1 MANKGPIGFFDSG
14 VGGTS
19 IWREAVQLL
28 PDESTIYLADSAN
41 APYGEKSPS
50 EIIRLSVKNTQ
61 KLVNFGCKMIVVP
74 CNTAT
79 TNAISYLRNEFDL
92 PFVGI
97 EPALKPAALSSKN
110 KTIGILAT
118 KGTLSSALFAKTSSI
133 YASDIKVI
141 EVVGTGLVELIE
153 AGKIDS
159 PEIRSLLKT
168 YLKPMIDAQVDY
180 LVLGCSHYPYL
191 TPLIRELLPA
201 EITIID
207 SGAAVARQ
215 IKAVLTKEDL
225 VADAAETTPVSH
237 RLYTN
242 ADTRVLRNLTQ
253 DVDRTKTV
261 SYLDF

>member
-1 MANKGPIGFFDSG
+1 MVNKRPIGFFDSG

-19 IWREAVQLL
+19 IWREAVELL
-28 PDESTIYLADSAN
+28 PGESTIYLADSIN

-50 EIIRLSVKNTQ
+50 EIIQLSVKNTQ
-61 KLVNFGCKMIVVP
+61 KLIDFGCKMIVIP

-79 TNAISYLRNEFDL
+79 TNAISYLRNTFNL

-110 KTIGILAT
+110 KAIGILAT

-159 PEIRSLLKT
+159 PETRRLLKT
-168 YLKPMIDAQVDY
+168 YIKPMIDAKVDY

-191 TPLIRELLPA
+191 THLLRDLLPP
-201 EITIID
+201 EVTIID

-215 IKAVLTKEDL
+215 IKAILTKDNSF
-225 VADAAETTPVSH
+225 VDAAESTTVRH
-237 RLYTN
+237 ALYTN
-242 ADTRVLRNLTQ
+242 ADPTVLEELTR
-253 DVDRTKTV
+253 DVDQVKRV